1 MPRRVRKRVARKPRP
16 AWLAP
21 VLTGALLALAAA
33 GGTVAYATRL
43 ENHDGFCASCHTQ
56 PESKYYDRSIAAPM
70 DLASAH
76 AAKDVTCIQ
85 CHSGR
90 GATGRL
96 GAMVAVA
103 LPDLLAFRSGRFHN
117 PAITTVPTG
126 DDHCLKCH
134 SGVEANRDFNNH
146 FHAFLPLWQAR
157 AGRQAAT
164 CVDCHSSHVPGGD
177 PQTAFLSQ
185 STTGAVCQRCHA
197 FAGG

>member
-1 MPRRVRKRVARKPRP
+1 MPRRVRKKSERKVRP

-21 VLTGALLALAAA
+21 VWIGALLALSAAA
-33 GGTVAYATRL
+33 GTVGYGAHL
-43 ENHDGFCASCHTQ
+43 ENRNAFCASCHTQ
-56 PESKYYDRSIAAPM
+56 PETKYYEQSLAAPA

-76 AAKDVTCIQ
+76 AAKEVTCIQ

-96 GAMVAVA
+96 AAMVTVA
-103 LPDLLAFRSGRFHN
+103 LPDLLAYRSGRYRS
-117 PAITTVPTG
+117 PAITTWPAG

-134 SGVEANRDFNNH
+134 RGVETNRDFNNH

-157 AGRQAAT
+157 AGHQAAG

-185 STTGAVCQRCHA
+185 STTVAVCQRCHA
-197 FAGG
+197 FAG